1 MTTMLFNV
9 LLLLIILFGCLGLI
23 AAAYCLY
30 DYIRENEELKKE
42 EALPKIPSFDE
53 VFNHNEKGGQL

>member
-30 DYIRENEELKKE
+30 DYIRENEQQRNL
-42 EALPKIPSFDE
+42 
-53 VFNHNEKGGQL
+53 